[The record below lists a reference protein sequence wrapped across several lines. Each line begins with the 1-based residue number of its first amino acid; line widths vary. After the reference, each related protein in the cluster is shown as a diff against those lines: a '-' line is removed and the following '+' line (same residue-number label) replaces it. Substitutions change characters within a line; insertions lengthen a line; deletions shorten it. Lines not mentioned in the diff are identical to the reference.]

1 MSNLKKKIPT
11 GTSIKGAVKSSS
23 SQNVK
28 PKSSSS
34 TQEKASVPKAQSM
47 VNLGDLARAKL
58 YTYQLKPE
66 QQTGKITGIAS
77 IIQRLIATPFLA
89 LSEMGSSAAEV
100 TFDFE
105 ENKYAVQS
113 ADDCGP
119 VFDDALS
126 EKDVTVLKTLTPSMC
141 ENLGLF
147 LTSIWKAKVA
157 VQRVSEAEFSDSEEM
172 QDEVDEVEEGE
183 GEGEAAEGSDEEGE
197 DIEFSEESDDGFN
210 INDGIVM
217 AINLF

>member
-11 GTSIKGAVKSSS
+11 GTSIKGSVKSSS
-23 SQNVK
+23 SSQTVK
-28 PKSSSS
+28 SKTSSVA
-34 TQEKASVPKAQSM
+34 QEKPSVPKAQSM

-58 YTYQLKPE
+58 YTYQLTPE
-66 QQTGKITGIAS
+66 QQSGKITGIAS
-77 IIQRLIATPFLA
+77 ILQRLIATPFLA
-89 LSEMGSSAAEV
+89 LSEMGSSAFEV

-119 VFDDALS
+119 VFDDVIP
-126 EKDVTVLKTLTPSMC
+126 EKDATVLKTLTPSMC

-157 VQRVSEAEFSDSEEM
+157 VQRVSEEEECSESEDI
-172 QDEVDEVEEGE
+172 QDEVEGNE
-183 GEGEAAEGSDEEGE
+183 DDSEKVSYE
-197 DIEFSEESDDGFN
+197 DIEDVDFSEESDEGFN